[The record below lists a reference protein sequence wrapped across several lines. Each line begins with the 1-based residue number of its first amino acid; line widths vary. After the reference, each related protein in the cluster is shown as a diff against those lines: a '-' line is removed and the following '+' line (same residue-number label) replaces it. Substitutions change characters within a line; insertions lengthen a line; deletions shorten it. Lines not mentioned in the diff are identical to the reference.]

1 MIYKHV
7 QQFFAIFFHMQ
18 HDALCSQLNHLVHD
32 EALPQYT
39 VIKVKKL
46 VCNQMAN
53 QVLVS

>member
-1 MIYKHV
+1 MPGNY
-7 QQFFAIFFHMQ
+7 FAIFSLCSMMLF
-18 HDALCSQLNHLVHD
+18 CSQLNHLVHE

>member
-1 MIYKHV
+1 MHLFY
-7 QQFFAIFFHMQ
+7 IF
-18 HDALCSQLNHLVHD
+18 SQLNHLVHE

-53 QVLVS
+53 QVLISSINYAHSLQ